1 MDGKLVHE
9 RFHYYQPLG
18 KCKLKLCHDETHLLK
33 WLKLK
38 VLAMPSASKFVEQT
52 SHALLVNMQNGTAT
66 LESNLAFL

>member
-1 MDGKLVHE
+1 M
-9 RFHYYQPLG
+9 QI
-18 KCKLKLCHDETHLLK
+18 KLCHNETHLLK